1 MRSRVLA
8 AVEEA
13 AEIPPDL
20 PSALKLLGDR
30 LLEEAKR
37 GPPTRETALT
47 LAAADTLMTLACEL
61 VAEQNPESL
70 SDPFPRR

>member
-1 MRSRVLA
+1 VLA

-13 AEIPPDL
+13 AEILPDL

-30 LLEEAKR
+30 LLEEAKC